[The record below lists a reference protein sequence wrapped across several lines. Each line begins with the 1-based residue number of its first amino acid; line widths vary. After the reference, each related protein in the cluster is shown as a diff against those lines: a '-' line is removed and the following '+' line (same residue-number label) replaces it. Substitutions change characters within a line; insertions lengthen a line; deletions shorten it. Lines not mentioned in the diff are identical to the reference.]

1 MQLKKLRKM
10 NHRPMSENLPNLVTL
25 VASST
30 STLSNPSQLSPNLTA
45 STRFFPKK
53 RFLIFS

>member
-1 MQLKKLRKM
+1 MQLKKLHKT
-10 NHRPMSENLPNLVTL
+10 NNRPMSENLPNLVTL

-30 STLSNPSQLSPNLTA
+30 STLSNPSPLSPNLTA

-53 RFLIFS
+53 GI